1 MSLITCK
8 ECGKE
13 YSSSAKACPHCGKRR
28 TTGFTK
34 FVGGFFALLIL
45 FGIWSSF
52 RGQET
57 RDHAAQIEATR
68 RASLTSDQRA
78 KEDATRE
85 RDKRLSAARGACLMY
100 LKTVL
105 HDLDSAKLD
114 SSYNW
119 YVEERKNGTILV
131 RPTGRAKNAFGAY
144 IKGTWNCVTKQQG
157 NDIAVVSMNQI
168 RP

>member
-13 YSSSAKACPHCGKRR
+13 YSSSAKVCPHCGKRR

-45 FGIWSSF
+45 LGIWSSF
-52 RGQET
+52 KGQDA

-68 RASLTSDQRA
+68 RQSLTPEQRA
-78 KEDATRE
+78 KEDAGRQ
-85 RDKRLSAARGACLMY
+85 RDKRLSSARGACLIY
-100 LKTVL
+100 LKAAL
-105 HDLDSAKLD
+105 HDPDSAKLD

-131 RPTGRAKNAFGAY
+131 QPTGRAKNAFGAY
-144 IKGTWNCVTKQQG
+144 IKGTWNCVTRQQG
-157 NDIAVVSMNQI
+157 NNIEVISLKQI